1 MSVFAGQVVKDLPEK
16 EEGMWRDIYSSQ
28 CSALVLDWMAVKL
41 RGNTRSRG

>member
-1 MSVFAGQVVKDLPEK
+1 MTVFAGQVVKDLPE
-16 EEGMWRDIYSSQ
+16 EEGMFRDIYSSQ